1 MDVPCRLAL
10 FGLEH
15 PPLHMANRL
24 SVCSNNR
31 SKPRGTPALL
41 RQKDPGTGPSDW
53 CISIL
58 EVREFTA
65 GRHAAP
71 YPTDETNQDCL
82 ADGLDEPASETVA
95 LDLLIGKHTYSPTAR
110 ISAFILQE
118 SISINSASSMILQ
131 RPPNTPSRSAELD
144 PSLIMC
150 FSEEASVQFQ
160 EAWLCKVPAQDVPS
174 DRRRSWR
181 SSSRCPDSE
190 DGQQVGTA
198 ALAAYR

>member
-15 PPLHMANRL
+15 LPLHMANRL

-31 SKPRGTPALL
+31 SKPRGLPPYFVRRILALGPAIGAFQFWRFVNSLPGVTP
-41 RQKDPGTGPSDW
+41 
-53 CISIL
+53 
-58 EVREFTA
+58 
-65 GRHAAP
+65 HHN
-71 YPTDETNQDCL
+71 PTDETNQDCL
-82 ADGLDEPASETVA
+82 ADGLYEPASESVA
-95 LDLLIGKHTYSPTAR
+95 LDLLIGKHTYSPTVR

-118 SISINSASSMILQ
+118 SISINSASSMIL
-131 RPPNTPSRSAELD
+131 PNTPSRSAELD

-174 DRRRSWR
+174 DRQRSWK

-190 DGQQVGTA
+190 DGQQVSTA